1 MKESLSLSDFFAGVG
16 VYLFCFISS
25 IVGEDENLSN
35 IVLLY
40 LAIGFVIFGIIGLD
54 YYFLKYK
61 RKKKVFGELT
71 AKEIAE
77 IIKYEGYYPKI
88 DSDNYIRFKSNGYVY
103 TIYYNAPRMAL
114 LFTST
119 SEEKGYSIA
128 LQAAAKVMNDTTISK
143 IYVRKSPDNP
153 NDIYITIAVETF
165 IHYIDELKENFAIYF
180 NIVNETVS
188 IFNDEFI
195 KQIEEKTQPQ
205 DAEIRQT
212 DTKNVIVN

>member
-1 MKESLSLSDFFAGVG
+1 M
-16 VYLFCFISS
+16 FCFISS

-40 LAIGFVIFGIIGLD
+40 LSIGFVIFGIIGLD

-61 RKKKVFGELT
+61 PKKKVFGELT

-77 IIKYEGYYPKI
+77 VIKCEGYYPQI
-88 DSDNYIRFKSNGYVY
+88 DSDNYISFKSNGYFY
-103 TIYYNAPRMAL
+103 TMYYNAPRMAL

-119 SEEKGYSIA
+119 SEEKDYSIA
-128 LQAAAKVMNDTTISK
+128 LQAAAKVMRDTMISK

-165 IHYIDELKENFAIYF
+165 IHYIDELKENFAI
-180 NIVNETVS
+180 
-188 IFNDEFI
+188 
-195 KQIEEKTQPQ
+195 
-205 DAEIRQT
+205 
-212 DTKNVIVN
+212 

>member
-1 MKESLSLSDFFAGVG
+1 M
-16 VYLFCFISS
+16 FCFISS

-61 RKKKVFGELT
+61 REKKVFGELT

-77 IIKYEGYYPKI
+77 VIKCEGYYPQI
-88 DSDNYIRFKSNGYVY
+88 DSDNYISFKSNGYFY

-119 SEEKGYSIA
+119 SEEKDYSIA
-128 LQAAAKVMNDTTISK
+128 LQTAAKVMNDTTISK

-205 DAEIRQT
+205 NAEISQT
-212 DTKNVIVN
+212 NTPENVIVH